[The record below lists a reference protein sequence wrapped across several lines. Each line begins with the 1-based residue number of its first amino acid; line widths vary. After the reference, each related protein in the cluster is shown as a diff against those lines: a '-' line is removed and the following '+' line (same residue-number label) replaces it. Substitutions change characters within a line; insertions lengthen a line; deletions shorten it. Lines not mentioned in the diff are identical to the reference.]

1 MAWSDA
7 PGTGRRSRQRGV
19 EPAAGILADR
29 FNDAM
34 TLASRLRT
42 RPLTLEDS
50 GAVTAILAA
59 EQLRDLGV
67 VSIEEADVVADW
79 RRPSFT
85 LARRT
90 VGVLDGETLVACAE
104 LSGPDRAHVGVAPD
118 HHGRG
123 IGTYLA
129 GWVQERARSLGSTVV
144 GMPVPEGSAGDRLLE
159 SLGYHVRWTSW
170 LLALP
175 EGRAIER
182 QPLPDGYRVR
192 EAQEADHRALWTVV
206 EDAFLEWSVRERQTF
221 ADFSAQVLG
230 RPGFEPWHLRVV
242 EDRDGEVVG
251 AAVVLLAGEV
261 GYVDKVAV
269 RRDRRG
275 LGLGRALLAD
285 AFERARQHGATR
297 SELATDSRTGALGL
311 YRRVGMGVRAV
322 WVNRA
327 IRLDGT
333 GP

>member
-1 MAWSDA
+1 
-7 PGTGRRSRQRGV
+7 
-19 EPAAGILADR
+19 
-29 FNDAM
+29 M
-34 TLASRLRT
+34 TIASGLRT
-42 RPLTLEDS
+42 RPLALEDS
-50 GAVTAILAA
+50 AAVTAILAA

-67 VSIEEADVVADW
+67 VSVEEADVVADW
-79 RRPSFT
+79 SRPSFDLT
-85 LARRT
+85 RQS

-129 GWVQERARSLGSTVV
+129 GWVQERARALGSTVV
-144 GMPVPEGSAGDRLLE
+144 GMPVPEGSAGDRLLA

-170 LLALP
+170 LLTLP
-175 EGRAIER
+175 EGRGIER

-192 EAQEADHRALWTVV
+192 EARESDHRALWTVV

-221 ADFSAQVLG
+221 EDFSAQVLG
-230 RPGFEPWHLRVV
+230 RPGFAPWNLRVV
-242 EDRDGEVVG
+242 EDDDEVVG
-251 AAVVLLAGEV
+251 AAVVLLAGDV

-285 AFERARQHGATR
+285 AFERAREHGATR

-311 YRRVGMGVRAV
+311 YRRVGMEVTAV

-327 IRLDGT
+327 IRLDDT
-333 GP
+333 DQVHSLR